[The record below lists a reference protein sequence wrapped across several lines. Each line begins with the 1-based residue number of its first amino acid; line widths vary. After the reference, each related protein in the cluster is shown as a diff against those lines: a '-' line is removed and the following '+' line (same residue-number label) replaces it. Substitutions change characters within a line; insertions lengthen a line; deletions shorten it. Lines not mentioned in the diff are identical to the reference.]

1 MTSIKKKNSYSIQKD
16 IDRNKKK
23 KSIENNKNSAQT
35 RVVKSLS
42 LQKIFENQLSRI
54 KQKSFIQEFKK
65 RNNIRILRKNNDI
78 RLLKKIKNPK
88 ERRRWE
94 KKITLQKIHQRVK
107 LNVMNN
113 TYDVNIQTEIRSL
126 KWIMYKVHKEY
137 MYALKSGIIASFFR
151 ELKETKQRF
160 YRKSKAEKKENYGEF
175 QLSKV
180 KLNEKK
186 EEKLKKMFL
195 QKQRIYPRLSQVY
208 YLLCRQGLF
217 TILKK
222 RIRYYMKNFFNRIA
236 KICLV
241 LFNFNSQSSA
251 YISASLAKRRFELK
265 FSKKEVSMMLYHV
278 TQEYVSGFYAVLAGR
293 FTKNIRATKEQHL
306 FVKLVRIRS
315 LLLLIIIKLPLLFV
329 MAPPRQNFN

>member
-1 MTSIKKKNSYSIQKD
+1 
-16 IDRNKKK
+16 
-23 KSIENNKNSAQT
+23 
-35 RVVKSLS
+35 
-42 LQKIFENQLSRI
+42 
-54 KQKSFIQEFKK
+54 
-65 RNNIRILRKNNDI
+65 
-78 RLLKKIKNPK
+78 
-88 ERRRWE
+88 
-94 KKITLQKIHQRVK
+94 
-107 LNVMNN
+107 MNN

-306 FVKLVRIRS
+306 FGKVSSNSIAAPIDYHQTTAIIRYGASSTKLQLAFQNYTLLGAVSENHKSIFRIYRNRVLFFTKS
-315 LLLLIIIKLPLLFV
+315 FGNLIKKIKFPRPQAIINTRLLLLKKKTSFFPF
-329 MAPPRQNFN
+329 FW